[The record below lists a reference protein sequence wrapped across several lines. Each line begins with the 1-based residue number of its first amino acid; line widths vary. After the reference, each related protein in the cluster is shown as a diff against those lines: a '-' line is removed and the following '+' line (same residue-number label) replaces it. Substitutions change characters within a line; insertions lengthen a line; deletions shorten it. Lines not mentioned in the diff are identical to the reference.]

1 LFRAKS
7 IDIPVPTLLRTW
19 LLLIALVFIGHT
31 ADTPKD
37 IATRAYQANINAL
50 MVFTSQE
57 GLNSGHYLFTD
68 AGVEMNVIH
77 LPFIYHLAPVNESL
91 NLFIV
96 GNVGYSRTSLSDP
109 IEVATKESDPIR
121 LDYDNKLQTYT
132 GGLGFGL
139 RYKTD
144 YDIDILAGIEFI
156 YSRTGISLREP
167 DDDIG
172 DAIVD
177 FFNGKFNDNLTYKLL
192 TQLEYH
198 KEYKGFRPYAKLSY
212 KLYETKAGFNFDELT
227 SFSTQ
232 ASVTSL
238 GAGVETPRLY
248 AYDDMYL
255 TLEGYLY
262 AHHLNGD
269 IVDVVRFENYGSV
282 GAVAYWYTQS
292 DPEWAERFFLEISTV
307 KSNGL
312 EGYNLGIGF
321 TVDF

>member
-1 LFRAKS
+1 MRIWL
-7 IDIPVPTLLRTW
+7 TLL
-19 LLLIALVFIGHT
+19 LSLGISYG
-31 ADTPKD
+31 ADTPED

-57 GLNSGHYLFTD
+57 GLSSGYYRFTNIG
-68 AGVEMNVIH
+68 AEMNVAH
-77 LPFIYHLAPVNESL
+77 LPFIYHLSPFSDDEKINFFV
-91 NLFIV
+91 V
-96 GNVGYSRTSLSDP
+96 GNVGYSRTSLYEP
-109 IEVATKESDPIR
+109 IDVETDRSNSER
-121 LDYDNKLQTYT
+121 LEYDNKLQTYT

-139 RYKTD
+139 RYRTD
-144 YDIDILAGIEFI
+144 YGIDILAGLEFI
-156 YSRTGISLREP
+156 YSRTGITLREP

-177 FFNGKFNDNLTYKLL
+177 FFNGKFNNNLTYKLL

-198 KEYKGFRPYAKLSY
+198 KQYKGYRPYAKLSH
-212 KLYETKAGFNFDELT
+212 KRYETKAGFNFEELT

-238 GAGVETPRLY
+238 GTGVETPALY
-248 AYDDMYL
+248 THDNMSL

-262 AHHLNGD
+262 AHYLGGD
-269 IVDVVRFENYGSV
+269 IVDVVEFKAYSTV
-282 GAVAYWYTQS
+282 GAVAYWYTKNNP
-292 DPEWAERFFLEISTV
+292 DWAERFFLEVSTV
-307 KSNGL
+307 NSGGL

>member
-1 LFRAKS
+1 MR
-7 IDIPVPTLLRTW
+7 IW
-19 LLLIALVFIGHT
+19 LLLLLSLSLSHS
-31 ADTPKD
+31 ADTPED

-57 GLNSGHYLFTD
+57 GLSSGHYRFTNVG
-68 AGVEMNVIH
+68 AEMNVAH
-77 LPFIYHLAPVNESL
+77 LPFIYHLAPYDEKMNF
-91 NLFIV
+91 FIV
-96 GNVGYSRTSLSDP
+96 GNVGYSKTSLYES
-109 IEVATKESDPIR
+109 IEVDTDRSESER
-121 LDYDNKLQTYT
+121 LEYDNQLQTYT

-144 YDIDILAGIEFI
+144 YGIDILAGIEFI
-156 YSRTGISLREP
+156 YSRTGITLREP

-172 DAIVD
+172 DAIVG

-192 TQLEYH
+192 TQFEYH
-198 KEYKGFRPYAKLSY
+198 TEYEGSHPYARLSY
-212 KLYETKAGFNFDELT
+212 KLYETKAGFNFDELA

-238 GAGVETPRLY
+238 GAGVESPRLY
-248 AYDDMYL
+248 SYDDMYL

-262 AHHLNGD
+262 GHYLGGD
-269 IVDVVRFENYGSV
+269 IVDVVGFEAYSTV
-282 GAVAYWYTQS
+282 GAVAYWYTQNS
-292 DPEWAERFFLEISTV
+292 PTWAERFFLEVSTV
-307 KSNGL
+307 KSGGL